1 MRDCTGYGGAVRDIF
16 GDAGIVGGAD
26 AMEFAERVGGV
37 SARRPEAAGK
47 RAGKKTKKKI
57 TQRR

>member
-1 MRDCTGYGGAVRDIF
+1 MRDCGGYGGAVRDIC

-37 SARRPEAAGK
+37 SERRPEET
-47 RAGKKTKKKI
+47 GKKTRKKTRKKI
-57 TQRR
+57 TQRH

>member
-1 MRDCTGYGGAVRDIF
+1 VRDIC

-37 SARRPEAAGK
+37 SERRPEETGK
-47 RAGKKTKKKI
+47 KARKKAGKKTRKKI